1 MNNKNTYRLT
11 YYTIITA
18 ILLTVSGCGGG
29 NSSEKNSTAIF
40 NLQTSIG
47 TVLTDAAWVACKDGD
62 SNWAVIPSTATG
74 KYSFT
79 VINPAGKYSIAI
91 ASQSDSGN
99 FVQIYN
105 STINELPRLRYSLP
119 GASANTKHKLSIT
132 TRGVTSP
139 ENSLGVYVGN
149 SGYIYTV
156 STPDQV
162 CNTNFDLSPGKYDVV
177 AVPSTIGEIPSRL
190 FIARNIDLAS
200 DSNINIILGSDSQT
214 FNLLYNYTVKMFNMP
229 QESATSSRIGYMGYK
244 TRNGTW
250 ISFSKK
256 SPTDPYQFSYPKM
269 PENYMWPGDMYQVN
283 MAYSEP
289 TFSRQTQLYFGKVDH
304 KSVYLAPDM
313 ANSEYTSTTNSN
325 YFTPEV
331 TLPAYPNLL
340 FYSTSLSGTPTGSTT
355 RVAWDLLSTT
365 GWLNGKTTMTIPDLS
380 KLSGWKSEWAI
391 SENDVTQFNIYA
403 TACNR
408 PLIQYAAIFSA
419 NFTQLGDTEIT
430 ACMKKIIKSTRSIS
444 KNEENIIKEI
454 RIDLLNR

>member
-1 MNNKNTYRLT
+1 MINKNTYRLT
-11 YYTIITA
+11 YYTIITV

-29 NSSEKNSTAIF
+29 NSSEKKSITIF
-40 NLQTSIG
+40 NLQTTIG
-47 TVLTDAAWVACKDGD
+47 TVPTDAAWVAYKDGD
-62 SNWAVIPSTATG
+62 TDWKVIPSTETG
-74 KYSFT
+74 KYNFPI
-79 VINPAGKYSIAI
+79 INPTGKYSIAI

-105 STINELPRLRYSLP
+105 STISELPRLRYTLP
-119 GASANTKHKLSIT
+119 GATAAAKYKLSIT
-132 TRGVTSP
+132 TSGVTSP

-149 SGYIYTV
+149 SGYIYNV

-162 CNTNFDLSPGKYDVV
+162 SSTNFNLTAGKYDVV
-177 AVPSTIGEIPSRL
+177 AVPSTAGEIPSRL
-190 FIARNIDLAS
+190 FIARNIDLSA
-200 DSNINIILGSDSQT
+200 DSNMNIILGSDSQT

-256 SPTDPYQFSYPKM
+256 SATDPYEFSYPKM

-283 MAYSEP
+283 MAYSEA

-304 KSVYLAPDM
+304 KLVYLAPDM
-313 ANSEYTSTTNSN
+313 ADSEYKTVANSG

-331 TLPAYPNLL
+331 TLPTYPNVL
-340 FYSTSLSGTPTGSTT
+340 FYSVNLSGIPSGSTT
-355 RVAWDLLSTT
+355 RIAWDVLSTT
-365 GWLNGKTTMTIPDLS
+365 GWLNGKKSIAIPDLS
-380 KLSGWKSEWAI
+380 KLTGWKSEWAI
-391 SENDVTQFNIYA
+391 SNESDVAQMYLYA

-419 NFTQLGDTEIT
+419 NFSQIGDTEIT
-430 ACMKKIIKSTRSIS
+430 ACMKKIIKSNRSIS
-444 KNEENIIKEI
+444 TKEDNIIKEI
-454 RIDLLNR
+454 RVDLL